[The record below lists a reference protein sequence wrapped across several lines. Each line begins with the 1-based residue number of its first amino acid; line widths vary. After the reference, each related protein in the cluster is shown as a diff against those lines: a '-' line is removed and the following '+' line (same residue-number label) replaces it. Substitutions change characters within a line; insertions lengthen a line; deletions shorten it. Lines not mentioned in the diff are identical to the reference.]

1 MYPRSLRRALLPF
14 ALAATLLPAAAAHAT
29 PSGANGPLLALRSE
43 SSDYAVLDATAG
55 IDDNIDVA
63 TWAGGPQIGGLRS
76 SPDGLH
82 VAYLSAGDDG
92 RIAVA
97 DTADAG
103 HMHLL
108 GGTAEANGL
117 AFSPDG
123 DTIAFTSNNKVYT
136 VPADGSAAPQ
146 QLGGTLH
153 GAWEVDWGAN
163 DGGLV
168 VVADGADPSENDLYA
183 IDVHT
188 GAATNLTHTTGE
200 SEGALSFA
208 PDGAR
213 LVVAS
218 DPVAAGANHLDIINA
233 DGSGRHTLL
242 TEGGADTPQ
251 WSPDGT
257 RIAFVTAAG
266 ADGEDVATVRPD
278 GSGRHAVASA
288 DAVALSWP
296 IRAGSGNRTP
306 SADFTYAPAQP
317 YTSGDTTLTSTA
329 ADPDGTIAD
338 TAWDL
343 DGDGQYDDATGATVH
358 TTFAVAGAHTV
369 GLKVHDDRG
378 AAAVVTKT
386 INVLAGGTPGA
397 AFTVDPVNP
406 TVGEPAT
413 FTAAPNDDPHAHVVH
428 TQWDFDG
435 DGTWD
440 TDTGSARTTTHTYTS
455 TGTVTAKLRVTDEE
469 GDSDTKAITF
479 TVRDVERCG
488 REQVGRLT
496 LDGCLQVKGN
506 RRIAPHGVTVN
517 GFRIDATDAAVP
529 AFDVAQYRA
538 AAVPA
543 AQARAVLDG
552 GAPIPDAGASVPVS
566 SSCGEAVGT
575 SRFALAGFKDDDK
588 SAPLTL
594 ADGLTFAGMRARDNG
609 DLEFADGTAKFTF
622 GGLFP
627 RLLLN
632 WTAEGRGTYAVGP
645 DCKDDRLTVRLGSFV
660 SRIVQFPEIRLER
673 TGTNRWDGTV
683 DMTLKGFKSFTS
695 TVTAIDGQVRAITF
709 NMGDAPVLPGAM
721 LHAGSVTLRLDRGS
735 EELVGRGSITST
747 PRLFGRDFL
756 ALDGSLSLGREGLKM
771 YGVAKVA
778 GFDVGWLT
786 AEINPLE
793 GYADLDAELDANLG
807 PAHVEGELSG
817 YLEPLKFRAEIYGS
831 ARARIDGIGSIGADA
846 LVSTKGIAACGHVSF
861 GIIGSA
867 SPGFSYRYGDT
878 WPKVFLAS
886 CDFGDL
892 RVARAGAA
900 AVGGGSRRVRSVEV
914 PSGQRAVV
922 IVARAPR
929 AGRAPRVALVGPH
942 GQRITSRADGRASKQ
957 GRFLVIPNRQDG
969 STNVMIMKP
978 AAGTWR
984 VRPLGGATVRQVGT
998 AAALPAVSV
1007 RMTRKGRTLR
1017 WALRPIAHQS
1027 VRFVEVHTD
1036 GTSRVLKTTNKRKGM
1051 VRYTPAAGARQIVAE
1066 VVQNGLLRARK
1077 VVVKKVR

>member
-1 MYPRSLRRALLPF
+1 MHPRSLRRALLPV

-29 PSGANGPLLALRSE
+29 PPGANGPLFAQRAE
-43 SSDYAVLDATAG
+43 SGDYAMLDATKG
-55 IDDNIDVA
+55 LDDNADA
-63 TWAGGPQIGGLRS
+63 PTWAGGPMLGALRS
-76 SPDGLH
+76 SPDGQH
-82 VAYLSAGDDG
+82 VAYISVNDGG

-97 DTADAG
+97 DVADGG
-103 HMHLL
+103 HMRLL
-108 GGTAEANGL
+108 GGTSDAEGL

-123 DTIAFTSNNKVYT
+123 NTIAYTANNKVFT
-136 VPADGSAAPQ
+136 VAADGSAAPA

-153 GAWEVDWGAN
+153 GARELDWGAN
-163 DGGLV
+163 DGGIV
-168 VVADGADPSENDLYA
+168 VSADGATVGENDLYA
-183 IDVHT
+183 IDAHT
-188 GAATNLTHTTGE
+188 GAAAPLTRTAGE
-200 SEGALSFA
+200 SETAMSFA

-218 DPVAAGANHLDIINA
+218 DPVAAGSDHLDIVNA
-233 DGSGRHTLL
+233 NGSGRHALL
-242 TEGGADTPQ
+242 TEAGADTPQ

-257 RIAFVTAAG
+257 RIGFTTDAG
-266 ADGEDVATVRPD
+266 TDGEDVATIRPD
-278 GSGRHAVASA
+278 GSARHAVA
-288 DAVALSWP
+288 DAGAVGVSWP
-296 IRAGSGNRTP
+296 IKAGTGNRIPT
-306 SADFTYAPAQP
+306 ADFTYIPAQP
-317 YTSGDTTLTSTA
+317 YTTGDTTLTSTA

-338 TAWDL
+338 QAWDL
-343 DGDGQYDDATGATVH
+343 DGDGQYDDASGATVH
-358 TTFAVAGAHTV
+358 TTFTVAGSHTV
-369 GLKVHDDRG
+369 GLKVHDDHG
-378 AAAVVTKT
+378 SAAVATKT
-386 INVLAGGTPGA
+386 INVLVGGTPGA
-397 AFTVDPVNP
+397 AFAVDPANP
-406 TVGEPAT
+406 TIGEPAT

-440 TDTGSARTTTHTYTS
+440 ADTGTGRAVQHTYNA
-455 TGTVTAKLRVTDEE
+455 TGTVTAKLRVTDAE

-479 TVRDVERCG
+479 TVKDVERCG

-543 AQARAVLDG
+543 AQAKAVLDG
-552 GAPIPDAGASVPVS
+552 TAAIPDTGESVPVS
-566 SSCGEAVGT
+566 SSCGEAVGS
-575 SRFALAGFKDDDK
+575 SRFALNGFKDDDK
-588 SAPLTL
+588 SAPFTL
-594 ADGLTFAGMRARDNG
+594 ADGLTFAGMRAKDNG
-609 DLEFADGTAKFTF
+609 DLSFGDGTAKFTF

-632 WTAEGRGTYAVGP
+632 WTAEGRGSYAVAP
-645 DCKDDRLTVRLGSFV
+645 DCKDNALTVRLGSFV
-660 SRIVQFPEIRLER
+660 SRIVQFPEIRLTR

-695 TVTAIDGQVRAITF
+695 TVTAIDGTVRAITF
-709 NMGDAPVLPGAM
+709 NMGDAPLLPGAM
-721 LHAGSVTLRLDRGS
+721 VHAGSVTLKLDRGS

-747 PRLFGRDFL
+747 PRLFGKDFL
-756 ALDGSLSLGREGLKM
+756 AVEGSLSLGREGLKT
-771 YGVAKVA
+771 YGVARVA
-778 GFDVGWLT
+778 GFDVGWMT
-786 AEINPLE
+786 AEVNPTE
-793 GYADLDAELDANLG
+793 GYADLDAELDASLG

-861 GIIGSA
+861 GVIGSA
-867 SPGFSYRYGDT
+867 SPGFSYRYGDR

-892 RVARAGAA
+892 RVPRASGAA
-900 AVGGGSRRVRSVEV
+900 AGGSGRVRSVTV

-922 IVARAPR
+922 VVARGAR
-929 AGRAPRVALVGPH
+929 AGRAPRVALIGPH
-942 GQRITSRADGRASKQ
+942 GQRITSKVNGKATKK

-969 STNVMIMKP
+969 TTNIMIMKP
-978 AAGTWR
+978 AAGTWS
-984 VRPLGGATVRQVGT
+984 VKPLGSSVVKQVGT

-1007 RMTRKGRTLR
+1007 RMTRKGKSLR
-1017 WALRPIAHQS
+1017 WTLRPIARQS
-1027 VRFVEVHTD
+1027 VRFVEVHAD
-1036 GTSRVLKTTNKRKGM
+1036 GTSRVLKTTNKRKGTIK
-1051 VRYTPAAGARQIVAE
+1051 YTAAAGAKQIVAE
-1066 VVQNGLLRARK
+1066 VTQNGLLRARK